1 MSLKLVQFSS
11 SAHLVFGHADVASDG
26 GCSVPWHI
34 QAVGGMPAD
43 GSLPERLEPVS
54 RIPEQSSA
62 AGDVLIQIGPWIGA
76 ELPPAPGY
84 QYAALRL
91 TVEALERVHPA
102 LELVLDDLSFQLQTG
117 FVVLQMEILD
127 VTSPIAVGDERDTL
141 LYPYP
146 QGYQQWKFAR
156 STAMGTEAVAIVPT
170 LQADYDT
177 LPKRTQ
183 QALDWYIKGLQA
195 PVDADRCI
203 FFWIAF
209 ECLETEAVKDI
220 YRAPNCGHAIE
231 KCPECGKSTSK
242 RVSGQSLKQ
251 LLGSVGVPPATG
263 QRLWKMRM
271 MVHGAKTFNPDELAA
286 LGELLQVLRAAVV
299 ALLKGR
305 IGIEPGGPPLV
316 GHGGPAFGAFAL
328 GGHRRVDETDLS
340 TTS

>member
-1 MSLKLVQFSS
+1 MRTWQATAAVPF
-11 SAHLVFGHADVASDG
+11 
-26 GCSVPWHI
+26 PWHM

-43 GSLPERLEPVS
+43 GSLPERLEPLS

-62 AGDVLIQIGPWIGA
+62 AGDVLIHLGPWMGA
-76 ELPPAPGY
+76 ELPTAPGY

-91 TVEALERVHPA
+91 TVEAADPAEALERIHPA

-117 FVVLQMEILD
+117 FVVLQMEVLD
-127 VTSPIAVGDERDTL
+127 VTSPMAVGDERDTL

-156 STAMGTEAVAIVPT
+156 STAMGTEEVAIVPT
-170 LQADYDT
+170 LQTDYDT

-195 PVDADRCI
+195 PVDADRYI
-203 FFWIAF
+203 FFWIAL
-209 ECLETEAVKDI
+209 ECLETEAVEDI
-220 YRAPNCGHAIE
+220 YRPNCGHPIE
-231 KCPECGKSTSK
+231 KCPECGKSTSR
-242 RVSGQSLKQ
+242 RVAGQSLKQ
-251 LLGSVGVPPATG
+251 LLGSVGVPPVTS

-271 MVHGAKTFNPDELAA
+271 MVHGAKTFDPDELAA

-299 ALLKGR
+299 ALLKAR
-305 IGIEPGGPPLV
+305 IGIDPGDPPLV

-340 TTS
+340 PTS